1 MIFEAIILGFIIG
14 IFRNG
19 RWYNLMEVEFKGWY
33 LIFLGAALQI
43 VPIALTK
50 LTEQV
55 PLLSWSPFVGICL
68 IWLAVLMNR
77 KLKGFKLLA
86 LGAALNLLVMAVH
99 GGKMPIHLGYAENFG
114 IGAIVES
121 VKSGTMAN
129 LMPFDQAHGIFKWLG
144 KVIPIPKPYP
154 LAKMISIGD
163 LIISIA
169 IVYFIQGEM
178 VFYHF
183 KSKSRMLKFS
193 IKSKY

>member
-55 PLLSWSPFVGICL
+55 PVLSWAPFGGICL
-68 IWLAVLMNR
+68 IWLAVLMNH

-86 LGAALNLLVMAVH
+86 LGAALNMLVMMLH
-99 GGKMPIHLGYAENFG
+99 GGKMPIHLGFAEHFG

-129 LMPFDQAHGIFKWLG
+129 LMPFDQATGLLKWLG

-163 LIISIA
+163 LIISVA

-193 IKSKY
+193 IKSKL

>member
-1 MIFEAIILGFIIG
+1 MILEAIILGVLIG

-19 RWYNLMEVEFKGWY
+19 RFYNLIEVEFKGWY
-33 LIFLGAALQI
+33 FVFLGAALQI
-43 VPIALTK
+43 IPIAFTK
-50 LTEQV
+50 LTEEISF
-55 PLLSWSPFVGICL
+55 LSWAPFAGVCL
-68 IWLAVLMNR
+68 IWLGVLMNH

-86 LGAALNLLVMAVH
+86 FGAALNLLVMLLH
-99 GGKMPIHLGYAENFG
+99 GGKMPIHLGFAEHFG
-114 IGAIVES
+114 ISAIVES

-144 KVIPIPKPYP
+144 KVIPIPRPYP

-163 LIISIA
+163 FIISIA